1 MKSSLAA
8 QFVQRL
14 FRQYINRIF
23 FIYVSCIKPKF
34 IQRICMFT
42 GLIMLAQCT
51 HANLLS
57 VNCWNLEICLI
68 AVRGITK
75 CQRQWREQ
83 VGVQQ
88 LRV

>member
-8 QFVQRL
+8 QFAQWL

-51 HANLLS
+51 HTNLLS

-68 AVRGITK
+68 AVRDITK
-75 CQRQWREQ
+75 CQRQRREQ

>member
-1 MKSSLAA
+1 MKSSLAV
-8 QFVQRL
+8 QFVERL
-14 FRQYINRIF
+14 FRQYINRIL

-34 IQRICMFT
+34 SQRICMFA

-51 HANLLS
+51 FANLLS
-57 VNCWNLEICLI
+57 VNCWDLEICLN
-68 AVRGITK
+68 AVRGNTK
-75 CQRQWREQ
+75 CLREWREQ